1 MPAETMI
8 MSQAPTAGCQGCS
21 QALLRAVPV
30 EAIRIL
36 QVGCG
41 EDDLGAAL
49 MRRNPSRQVF
59 GMEIEEPSL
68 ALRVGVADHRNP
80 VLGEEASLA
89 LRAGVAERR
98 NPELVEEDSLTLRV
112 GVGQRVQPGSVDCI
126 VYGDVLGRVVDPEGV
141 LRRQRRLLTPGGTI
155 VCCVPNV
162 QHHSVIAGLLQ
173 GDFQCTTARPLDA
186 TPLRF

>member
-8 MSQAPTAGCQGCS
+8 MSQARRRAARDAARLFCGPCRWKRYGFCRWGAGRM
-21 QALLRAVPV
+21 AWVP
-30 EAIRIL
+30 
-36 QVGCG
+36 
-41 EDDLGAAL
+41 AL
-49 MRRNPSRQVF
+49 MRQNPSRQVF

-112 GVGQRVQPGSVDCI
+112 GVGQRVERGSVDCI
-126 VYGDVLGRVVDPEGV
+126 VYGDVLERVVDPEGL
-141 LRRQRRLLTPGGTI
+141 LRGSGDCSRRAGPSFVASRTCSTI
-155 VCCVPNV
+155 
-162 QHHSVIAGLLQ
+162 
-173 GDFQCTTARPLDA
+173 R
-186 TPLRF
+186 